1 MLDKWQGT
9 VEIRGIAPDPYGQG
23 PRFKRFSFYDADGEY
38 LFDIQPFAGDGTP
51 MDGAHALC
59 GAVGQWFV
67 LGLGWAEYDEICGRM
82 KGSTIRIDLSGIDL
96 G

>member
-1 MLDKWQGT
+1 MSKWRGT
-9 VEIRGIAPDPYGQG
+9 VEIRGIAPDPYANPQYKK
-23 PRFKRFSFYDADGEY
+23 FAFYDADGDS

-51 MDGAHALC
+51 LDSGPAVC
-59 GAVGQWFV
+59 GAVGQLFV

-82 KGSTIRIDLSGIDL
+82 RGSSIRIDLSGIDL